1 MSKEQ
6 VYLLD
11 TQYAGKSR
19 EEKIREVRAAM
30 EKAGANVHLIS
41 SMDDIVWLL
50 NIRGNDIVC
59 NPVVMSYVMMDMETV
74 KFYVQEEAV
83 SAEVRPVSYTH
94 LDVYKRQY
102 LYYSA
107 TPV

>member
-1 MSKEQ
+1 M
-6 VYLLD
+6 LLW
-11 TQYAGKSR
+11 
-19 EEKIREVRAAM
+19 

-41 SMDDIVWLL
+41 CMDDIVWLL

-83 SAEVRPVSYTH
+83 SAGSNRQALEAAGVILCPYFQVYE
-94 LDVYKRQY
+94 DVKNSERYR
-102 LYYSA
+102 
-107 TPV
+107 